1 MRHED
6 AVPARE
12 VCRLGRYSCKAL
24 GRETGRLSL
33 PGKGT
38 HRMLMAPGE
47 TRREANQR
55 TSRRGNERLHE
66 VVATKIPEGE
76 TIRFLCECADAE
88 CLASVEVK
96 PHQWKAVAA
105 QPDHFLIVPGHMRSE
120 GEDVVGS
127 LGRYEIV
134 RKPNGRG

>member
-1 MRHED
+1 M
-6 AVPARE
+6 P
-12 VCRLGRYSCKAL
+12 
-24 GRETGRLSL
+24 
-33 PGKGT
+33 
-38 HRMLMAPGE
+38 MAPRE

-55 TSRRGNERLHE
+55 TSRRGNERLHA
-66 VVATKIPEGE
+66 VVATMIPEGE
-76 TIRFLCECADAE
+76 TVRFLCECADAE

-105 QPDHFLIVPGHMRSE
+105 QADHFLIVPGHMRSE

-134 RKPNGRG
+134 RKPDRRD